1 MSKNT
6 RFKIIEYE
14 SRMMYVTN
22 STNIVSLSSE
32 WVIIIPRQVKD
43 LRKFDSFDKETKRRN
58 HNRKAMNE
66 LFSSTT
72 IKTTSTVIVAHE
84 YW

>member
-1 MSKNT
+1 MGTAEEKTLTKKIVMSKNT

-32 WVIIIPRQVKD
+32 WVIIIPR
-43 LRKFDSFDKETKRRN
+43 
-58 HNRKAMNE
+58 
-66 LFSSTT
+66 
-72 IKTTSTVIVAHE
+72 
-84 YW
+84 